1 MLQTSLF
8 ECLDKLQASG
18 CVYSLRN
25 LLGSIEDL
33 SGYMTFRATLHV
45 PLRRAALC
53 IAISGEFEDVVEA
66 ERAIVFR
73 SFQG

>member
-8 ECLDKLQASG
+8 ERLDKLQASRG
-18 CVYSLRN
+18 VHSLSD
-25 LLGSIEDL
+25 LLGCIEDL
-33 SGYMTFRATLHV
+33 RGYMTFRATLHV
-45 PLRRAALC
+45 PLRRAALS

-66 ERAIVFR
+66 EWAIVFR